1 MSKLQRNATRSILDE
16 IKMEVESHTQSSGP
30 SHIGKDDDL
39 YEEEITVFADF
50 DICLDVDDPNLH
62 IKVIGIET
70 ENPIIQVNDE
80 VYRGTADLA
89 FGTNVFFE
97 KDPKATANLDPVFE
111 NNIKDLYQY
120 VGSTDKVLRMKRIF
134 LNAKDQRKQEQP
146 GAGNAESERDSSE
159 EETPQ
164 EVATNNC
171 EVNMTYEDALNL
183 HLPEGAVPCRQIAEH
198 ANGEALMQNRRI
210 KGEPM
215 QQE

>member
-1 MSKLQRNATRSILDE
+1 MSKLQKSATRSILDE
-16 IKMEVESHTQSSGP
+16 IKMEVESHKQSPGP
-30 SHIGKDDDL
+30 SHSDKDGDL

-50 DICLDVDDPNLH
+50 DICLDMDDPNLH

-70 ENPIIQVNDE
+70 ETPIIQVNDE

-97 KDPKATANLDPVFE
+97 KDPKATATLDPVFE

-120 VGSTDKVLRMKRIF
+120 VDSTDKVLRMKRIF
-134 LNAKDQRKQEQP
+134 LNAKDQQKQDQP
-146 GAGNAESERDSSE
+146 ASGPAANERETSEDE
-159 EETPQ
+159 E
-164 EVATNNC
+164 VSNC

-183 HLPEGAVPCRQIAEH
+183 HLPDGAVPCRSISTH
-198 ANGEALMQNRRI
+198 MNGEALMENRRF

-215 QQE
+215 QDE

>member
-1 MSKLQRNATRSILDE
+1 MSRLQRNATRSILDE
-16 IKMEVESHTQSSGP
+16 IKMEVESHTQSAGP
-30 SHIGKDDDL
+30 SHAGLDDDL

-62 IKVIGIET
+62 IKVIGIES

-97 KDPKATANLDPVFE
+97 KDPKATAALDPVFD

-134 LNAKDQRKQEQP
+134 LNAKDQQKEEEP
-146 GAGNAESERDSSE
+146 SAGNVASERDSSE
-159 EETPQ
+159 EEAP
-164 EVATNNC
+164 VAVNNC

-183 HLPEGAVPCRQIAEH
+183 HLPEGAVPSRHIAEH
-198 ANGEALMQNRRI
+198 MNGAALMQNRRI

-215 QQE
+215 QLD